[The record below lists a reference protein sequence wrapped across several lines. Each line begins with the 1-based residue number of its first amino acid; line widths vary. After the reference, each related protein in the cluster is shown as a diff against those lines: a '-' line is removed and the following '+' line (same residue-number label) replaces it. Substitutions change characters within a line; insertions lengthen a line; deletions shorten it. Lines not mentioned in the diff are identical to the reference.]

1 MDGYISRQ
9 EHNEYA
15 KRMEDEHS
23 RQNARIRELENA
35 MKETRELTLSVEK
48 LALTM
53 QSMLEEQKVQG
64 ERLEVLENR
73 DGEMWRKVT
82 GHIISTVI
90 GIAVGYFFKQLGM

>member
-1 MDGYISRQ
+1 MEGYISRQ

-23 RQNARIRELENA
+23 RQNARIRELEDA

-82 GHIISTVI
+82 GYIISTVI
-90 GIAVGYFFKQLGM
+90 GIAVGYIFKQIGM